1 MEILKDKK
9 IIVGGLAVIGVIALI
24 SYFKKPKRNSDGF
37 FNAVGVSL
45 PTTNPFIPNSF
56 TRQDTFC
63 KLCVLYEKKINSK
76 GLTEYTKRLTSGN
89 TMSLEVFGIT
99 EQEFN
104 LAFTKN
110 GLCKVNPPT
119 KQIIN

>member
-9 IIVGGLAVIGVIALI
+9 LIVGGLAVIGGIALVA
-24 SYFKKPKRNSDGF
+24 YLLKPKTPRKNSEGF
-37 FNAVGVSL
+37 FNMGGS
-45 PTTNPFIPNSF
+45 PIQGSTNLFIPDSF
-56 TRQDTFC
+56 TRQDRFC

-89 TMSLEVFGIT
+89 QMSLEVFGIT

-104 LAFTKN
+104 LAFTKF

-119 KQIIN
+119 K

>member
-9 IIVGGLAVIGVIALI
+9 LIVGGLAVIGGIALVA
-24 SYFKKPKRNSDGF
+24 YLLKPKVPRKNSEGF
-37 FNAVGVSL
+37 FNMSGFNAQ
-45 PTTNPFIPNSF
+45 TNPFIPNSF

-110 GLCKVNPPT
+110 GLCTVSPP
-119 KQIIN
+119 KK